1 MPTQNDTSTSS
12 VQLGE
17 GSNQA
22 GGPVVDQVFSL
33 FKDYLQ
39 NQLETKT
46 KEIEQKSKIDK
57 EVVRLKYRGNQ
68 KQFELNAAI
77 DSFLESIESEI
88 QQSQPSSD
96 RIRSLAQD
104 ARELLRKRQKLI
116 KIADKSRDGRQV
128 VAEYESD
135 ELASGSEDEK
145 RLKKARETAS
155 RKRRQKDQANNER
168 EKKARF
174 SGGGDNQ
181 LFRGRTFNDFVLL
194 CEFS

>member
-1 MPTQNDTSTSS
+1 MPTENDSSTSS

-46 KEIEQKSKIDK
+46 KEIQQKSKIDK
-57 EVVRLKYRGNQ
+57 GFVRLKYRGNQ

-77 DSFLESIESEI
+77 DSFLESIESET

-116 KIADKSRDGRQV
+116 KIADKSRDGWQV

-155 RKRRQKDQANNER
+155 RERRQKDQANNER
-168 EKKARF
+168 GKKARF